1 MRFLKINYLIILI
14 QIYLIFIREM
24 VHIRRPKKNYK
35 SAIITCILL
44 LVILIQFYQYRSV
57 INNLIFPLCPYSY
70 TIDDK
75 HIIFDNPSYSMAD
88 WIYGWPE
95 NVFKEDVQ
103 NSVHKIS
110 ETVAYLP
117 HGSIIYVKT
126 DSLDEFFSNI
136 YPHFRNQ
143 FVFITAQG
151 DAQAPGKHLYQL
163 EKNDSKIIHW
173 FAQNADINESI
184 SKRFTVI
191 PIGKNKLVI

>member
-1 MRFLKINYLIILI
+1 
-14 QIYLIFIREM
+14 M

-35 SAIITCILL
+35 SIIITCILL

-75 HIIFDNPSYSMAD
+75 HIIFDNPSYSINHYPEFVCPQNFRNMAD

-103 NSVHKIS
+103 NSIHKIS

-136 YPHFRNQ
+136 YPHFRSQ
-143 FVFITAQG
+143 FVLITAQG
-151 DAQAPGKHLYQL
+151 DAQAPGKHLYRL

-184 SKRFTVI
+184 SERFTVI
-191 PIGKNKLVI
+191 PIGKNKFIV